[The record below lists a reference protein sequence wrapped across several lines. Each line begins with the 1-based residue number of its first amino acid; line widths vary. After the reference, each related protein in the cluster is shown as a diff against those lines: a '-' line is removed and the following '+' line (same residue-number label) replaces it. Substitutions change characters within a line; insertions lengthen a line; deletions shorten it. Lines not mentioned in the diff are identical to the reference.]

1 MMRAAR
7 GLSMQAQAFLA
18 SVRDKALA
26 GLPDEL
32 RPPQSRIRYGML
44 QLHYGDPRIHY
55 EVWLVRKTGLI
66 EVGLH
71 FEADRDMNLA
81 RAEGLAQRVLE
92 LREFLGPDAEIE
104 QWSPSWTRLHLT
116 VPIRALDDALCD
128 EVAGRLAS
136 LLRITGEE
144 IASLPARSRGQ
155 TSTTRYEHRR
165 HWHRRGRAAAGK
177 G

>member
-1 MMRAAR
+1 
-7 GLSMQAQAFLA
+7 MQAQAFLA
-18 SVRDKALA
+18 SVRDKALE
-26 GLPDEL
+26 GVPDEL
-32 RPPQSRIRYGML
+32 RSPHSRIRYGML

-71 FEADRDMNLA
+71 FEADHDLNLA
-81 RAEGLAQRVLE
+81 RAESLAQRVLE
-92 LREFLGPDAEIE
+92 LREFLGPDAELE

-116 VPIRALDDALCD
+116 VPIGALDEALSN
-128 EVAGRLAS
+128 EVAGRLAN
-136 LLRITGEE
+136 LVRMTGEE

-155 TSTTRYEHRR
+155 TTTLGPEHRR
-165 HWHRRGRAAAGK
+165 HWHRRGRAGTGK